1 MTRIAAESAFIGRRD
16 AEVASDWS
24 RPLIRIPKQ
33 ERRGD
38 PWHLTNV
45 IRFLSPVSEI
55 VPRLQKKRP
64 ESIGSGPISPTKFWE
79 DGWDRA

>member
-1 MTRIAAESAFIGRRD
+1 MTRLVAESAFIGRRD

-45 IRFLSPVSEI
+45 IRFLSPVFEI
-55 VPRLQKKRP
+55 VP
-64 ESIGSGPISPTKFWE
+64 
-79 DGWDRA
+79 